1 MEGYLQISD
10 QLLDLCRGQCQR
22 SGDVCIA
29 SRRSNL
35 LHCRGGDICRVISVS
50 VGWAH
55 DSSPFVR
62 MCRNL
67 PKVSEWNI
75 LVHNFAGA
83 SVGTLILI
91 VVGGGALVVAA
102 TISRGPSSTRS
113 RATISVR
120 YFLAPLCRS
129 SQLEVWSLPS
139 TYTLEPLATS
149 SPTISARRCKATMLC
164 LSVRSCHASF
174 RSLNLSLVA
183 RLKLATGVPL
193 CEYLTSGSLPTFP
206 TRMTLFTLFGI
217 SLPPIH
223 GHMQNERSS
232 AFAGD
237 CPASDCADR
246 PLSGRDFAS
255 PATSSVNHPR
265 GSLRVSG
272 IVEGNS

>member
-129 SQLEVWSLPS
+129 SQLEFWSLPS
-139 TYTLEPLATS
+139 TYTLEPLATY
-149 SPTISARRCKATMLC
+149 SPTISARRCQATMLC
-164 LSVRSCHASF
+164 HSVRSCHASF

-183 RLKLATGVPL
+183 TLNLATGVPL
-193 CEYLTSGSLPTFP
+193 CE
-206 TRMTLFTLFGI
+206 
-217 SLPPIH
+217 
-223 GHMQNERSS
+223 
-232 AFAGD
+232 
-237 CPASDCADR
+237 SD
-246 PLSGRDFAS
+246 
-255 PATSSVNHPR
+255 
-265 GSLRVSG
+265 LRVFAHVPNEDYFVYAPWHCSPPVTRKWAESG
-272 IVEGNS
+272 LAAESEAMESVGCIRKVFQTRSRRGRSGEFQDRETSRYCRPG

>member
-35 LHCRGGDICRVISVS
+35 LHCRGGDICGVIGVS

-62 MCRNL
+62 MCKNL
-67 PKVSEWNI
+67 PNVSNGISWSTISPEPAWEGWSSFS
-75 LVHNFAGA
+75 LC
-83 SVGTLILI
+83 VGRWWSPPLF
-91 VVGGGALVVAA
+91 
-102 TISRGPSSTRS
+102 SRGPSSSRS

-120 YFLAPLCRS
+120 YFLSPLCRS
-129 SQLEVWSLPS
+129 SQLVVWSLPS
-139 TYTLEPLATS
+139 TYSLEPLATY
-149 SPTISARRCKATMLC
+149 SPTISARRCQATMLC
-164 LSVRSCHASF
+164 HSVRSCHSSF

-183 RLKLATGVPL
+183 RLKVATGVPL

-217 SLPPIH
+217 SLLPI
-223 GHMQNERSS
+223 
-232 AFAGD
+232 
-237 CPASDCADR
+237 
-246 PLSGRDFAS
+246 
-255 PATSSVNHPR
+255 
-265 GSLRVSG
+265 
-272 IVEGNS
+272 